1 METKSGVPIMILLSS
16 SKLSILS
23 ESLSKV
29 TLSDK
34 LASINSNIICIF
46 ISSANAEKLYN
57 KRILVRVGSWDV
69 NSYFPTGHCI
79 DILGNVGELA
89 VETKAILHQGNI
101 SEIPFSSLS
110 LNELP
115 NENYSIPADEFENR
129 LDLRFNN
136 VFSIDPPSC
145 VDIDDT
151 LSLRYL
157 PNGNYHVGV
166 HIADV
171 SHFVKPNSY
180 LDREAQKRCT
190 TVYMINK
197 RIDMLPNLLSSDLC
211 SLRSGLDRLTFSI
224 FWEITPAG
232 EIVSTNFHKSIIHS
246 VAALDYK
253 QAQELIDKNDESVI
267 GVRLRDLMKIS
278 KIWRKARQN
287 RGALELRSV
296 QLEFEFD
303 QDSYASIKTFHN
315 HEIMDTNNLIEEFM
329 LQANISVSQKLLEC
343 FPQCT
348 LLRCHPDAIDN
359 RLLELQTLLKNLGV
373 TFKCS
378 NSKELTESLD
388 YITKKWPHLDH
399 IVRQIT
405 VFCMNRAKYI
415 STTCVKDPTKYYH
428 YALATTSYTHF
439 TSPIRR
445 YADII
450 VHRLLA
456 AALQIASLPRTLA
469 QQLETMTKRMN
480 QKHEAANVHLFA
492 MPFTY
497 YFNTV
502 AHDKNFYN

>member
-1 METKSGVPIMILLSS
+1 MSCVFVAFT
-16 SKLSILS
+16 
-23 ESLSKV
+23 
-29 TLSDK
+29 
-34 LASINSNIICIF
+34 
-46 ISSANAEKLYN
+46 SANFVTYAC
-57 KRILVRVGSWDV
+57 W
-69 NSYFPTGHCI
+69 
-79 DILGNVGELA
+79 
-89 VETKAILHQGNI
+89 
-101 SEIPFSSLS
+101 
-110 LNELP
+110 
-115 NENYSIPADEFENR
+115 
-129 LDLRFNN
+129 

-246 VAALDYK
+246 VAAFDYK
-253 QAQELIDKNDESVI
+253 QAQELIDKKDESVI

-315 HEIMDTNNLIEEFM
+315 HEIMDTNKLIEEFM

-359 RLLELQTLLKNLGV
+359 KLLELQTLLKNLGFFYRLHGRFLSV
-373 TFKCS
+373 CYFK
-378 NSKELTESLD
+378 
-388 YITKKWPHLDH
+388 IT
-399 IVRQIT
+399 
-405 VFCMNRAKYI
+405 
-415 STTCVKDPTKYYH
+415 
-428 YALATTSYTHF
+428 
-439 TSPIRR
+439 
-445 YADII
+445 
-450 VHRLLA
+450 
-456 AALQIASLPRTLA
+456 
-469 QQLETMTKRMN
+469 
-480 QKHEAANVHLFA
+480 
-492 MPFTY
+492 
-497 YFNTV
+497 
-502 AHDKNFYN
+502 